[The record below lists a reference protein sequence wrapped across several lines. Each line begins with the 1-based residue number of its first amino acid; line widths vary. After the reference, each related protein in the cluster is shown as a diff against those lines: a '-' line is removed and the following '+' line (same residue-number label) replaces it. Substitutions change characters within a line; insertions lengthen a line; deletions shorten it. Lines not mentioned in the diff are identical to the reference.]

1 MSSATT
7 KRRKSSIIFS
17 KDRIKDYMIITLV
30 SHVIGQ
36 VVFLPW
42 NIYVMNFIADQ
53 FVKGA
58 IVSLP
63 IAFVWNYAGIKVNLY
78 CSDKVKSA
86 LGSMRK
92 KKASY

>member
-1 MSSATT
+1 MPEGTAKTA
-7 KRRKSSIIFS
+7 ILS
-17 KDRIKDYMIITLV
+17 KEKIKDYVIITLV

-42 NIYVMNFIADQ
+42 NMYVMNFTADQ

-78 CSDKVKSA
+78 CSGKVKAA
-86 LGSMRK
+86 LDTCK
-92 KKASY
+92 KS

>member
-1 MSSATT
+1 MSQATT
-7 KRRKSSIIFS
+7 KSRILS

-42 NIYVMNFIADQ
+42 NIYVMNFTADQ

-58 IVSLP
+58 VVSLP

-78 CSDKVKSA
+78 CSGKVKAA
-86 LGSMRK
+86 LGGMGK
-92 KKASY
+92 KD

>member
-1 MSSATT
+1 MPEAAT
-7 KRRKSSIIFS
+7 KMGIIS

-30 SHVIGQ
+30 SHVTGQ

-42 NIYVMNFIADQ
+42 NLYVMNFTTDQ

-63 IAFVWNYAGIKVNLY
+63 IAFVWNYACIKVNLY
-78 CSDKVKSA
+78 CSGKVKVA
-86 LGSMRK
+86 LKGRK
-92 KKASY
+92 A